1 MRVQWD
7 RRAIKGLIDLDEET
21 ATRIE
26 TAVDIYAETGRGDV
40 KKLKGQYF
48 GQYRLRVGKWR
59 VYFTRELDLLT
70 MVGIDDRGQAYR

>member
-7 RRAIKGLIDLDEET
+7 RRATKSLTELDDET

-26 TAVDIYAETGRGDV
+26 TAVDAYAETGRGDV
-40 KKLKGQYF
+40 KKLKGQYL

-59 VYFTRELDLLT
+59 VYFTRDHDLLILI
-70 MVGIDDRGQAYR
+70 GIDDRGQAYR